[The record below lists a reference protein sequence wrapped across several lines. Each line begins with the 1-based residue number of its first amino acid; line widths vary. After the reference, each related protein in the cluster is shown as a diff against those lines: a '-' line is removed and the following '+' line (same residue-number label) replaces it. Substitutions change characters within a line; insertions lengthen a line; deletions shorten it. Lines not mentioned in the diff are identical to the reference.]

1 MGFEVRMVR
10 RWSLGSLNTARLSG
24 TLFSSQAASLG
35 AAGTVLGHEPLKLL
49 LRASQAWGIPNGAE
63 LFPIGLANGLIGSV
77 VDGVLG
83 EVELAAL
90 PAGAGQH
97 GLAGGLEAGMIV

>member
-63 LFPIGLANGLIGSV
+63 LFADGLANGLIGSV

-83 EVELAAL
+83 EVELGSAASGRRAARL
-90 PAGAGQH
+90 
-97 GLAGGLEAGMIV
+97 GGRP